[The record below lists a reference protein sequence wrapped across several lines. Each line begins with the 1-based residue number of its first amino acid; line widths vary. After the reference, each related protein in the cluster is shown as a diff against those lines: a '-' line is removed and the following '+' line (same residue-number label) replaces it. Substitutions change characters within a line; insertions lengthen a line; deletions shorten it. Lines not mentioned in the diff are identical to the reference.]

1 MLIARHRRPDARRF
15 LDDTRVVANHFL
27 LKHSSEA
34 RPNRRTIRG
43 GNQPA
48 RRREFFRCQRLLR
61 AGQVVPQRRLIGS
74 LGLPSLN
81 VPQAAP
87 PSAALYAET
96 AAPNEFNLIGVGEL
110 RTYIKCVRIDDQTV
124 TLIACFEGISA

>member
-1 MLIARHRRPDARRF
+1 VAETSLHAGENFSDA
-15 LDDTRVVANHFL
+15 
-27 LKHSSEA
+27 KGS
-34 RPNRRTIRG
+34 
-43 GNQPA
+43 
-48 RRREFFRCQRLLR
+48 CR

-96 AAPNEFNLIGVGEL
+96 AAPNKIQFNGVGEL
-110 RTYIKCVRIDDQTV
+110 RTYIKCVRIDDQP
-124 TLIACFEGISA
+124 SR